1 MMILMTQLQ
10 DNHTDSQPVKL
21 LYVCHIV
28 IKRRQQL
35 HQALY
40 HIYRV
45 SLENGILWKT
55 FKLIKNSK
63 VGGVLENSG
72 YLLQYSIR
80 SIICK
85 AFCHHVIIVT
95 VSSSIFNIDMD
106 KLTDKH
112 TTLGLTGLLRR
123 QIWAL

>member
-21 LYVCHIV
+21 LYV

-72 YLLQYSIR
+72 YLLQY
-80 SIICK
+80 
-85 AFCHHVIIVT
+85 
-95 VSSSIFNIDMD
+95 NIP
-106 KLTDKH
+106 
-112 TTLGLTGLLRR
+112 RR
-123 QIWAL
+123 IAGGTFAQ

>member
-1 MMILMTQLQ
+1 MKTILVWYLDIFFRYVQSIHMMILMTQLQ

-45 SLENGILWKT
+45 SLENGILWEKEVYDT
-55 FKLIKNSK
+55 AI
-63 VGGVLENSG
+63 
-72 YLLQYSIR
+72 
-80 SIICK
+80 
-85 AFCHHVIIVT
+85 
-95 VSSSIFNIDMD
+95 
-106 KLTDKH
+106 
-112 TTLGLTGLLRR
+112 
-123 QIWAL
+123 

>member
-10 DNHTDSQPVKL
+10 DNHTDSQPVEL

-63 VGGVLENSG
+63 VGGVLENSE
-72 YLLQYSIR
+72 YLLQDTLP
-80 SIICK
+80 K
-85 AFCHHVIIVT
+85 EVT
-95 VSSSIFNIDMD
+95 NFRPHFISLFFFN
-106 KLTDKH
+106 LTMM
-112 TTLGLTGLLRR
+112 T
-123 QIWAL
+123 

>member
-45 SLENGILWKT
+45 SRKWYFVENIQTHQK
-55 FKLIKNSK
+55 FKSWGCFGKF
-63 VGGVLENSG
+63 
-72 YLLQYSIR
+72 R
-80 SIICK
+80 
-85 AFCHHVIIVT
+85 
-95 VSSSIFNIDMD
+95 IF
-106 KLTDKH
+106 
-112 TTLGLTGLLRR
+112 TT
-123 QIWAL
+123 I

>member
-10 DNHTDSQPVKL
+10 DNHTDSQPVEL

-28 IKRRQQL
+28 IKGRQQL

-72 YLLQYSIR
+72 YLLQYNIPETYGQSSAKLSVIMSSLSLSHHQFSI
-80 SIICK
+80 
-85 AFCHHVIIVT
+85 
-95 VSSSIFNIDMD
+95 
-106 KLTDKH
+106 LTW
-112 TTLGLTGLLRR
+112 TN
-123 QIWAL
+123 